1 MENLFFHL
9 PKTRSESPPK
19 VGFWRSGK
27 KALYYLRNSKTMFAL
42 ISPTENNACKQKYK
56 DNCFQIIDLSFRYPL
71 GILLTQKK
79 DLFIT
84 THTHTQAHPMAIGQ
98 HGFLFDHHDR
108 SMWSMHND
116 HVQRLKWR
124 SVTVV
129 HFSAKFETLC
139 MWGYNMPLSLAQLT
153 LMPTSFLS
161 LLQKIEA
168 IISSSVLR
176 TTYLFLTKSSRSLGL
191 AIPV

>member
-1 MENLFFHL
+1 MQHKFLPSHLIGMENLFFHL

-84 THTHTQAHPMAIGQ
+84 THTHKRIPWRLANM
-98 HGFLFDHHDR
+98 GFCLMIMIDQCGPCITTMC
-108 SMWSMHND
+108 SGWSD
-116 HVQRLKWR
+116 
-124 SVTVV
+124 VV
-129 HFSAKFETLC
+129 LLWSIFIFQ
-139 MWGYNMPLSLAQLT
+139 LSLRLCVCGDIT
-153 LMPTSFLS
+153 CLCPWLN
-161 LLQKIEA
+161 
-168 IISSSVLR
+168 
-176 TTYLFLTKSSRSLGL
+176 
-191 AIPV
+191 